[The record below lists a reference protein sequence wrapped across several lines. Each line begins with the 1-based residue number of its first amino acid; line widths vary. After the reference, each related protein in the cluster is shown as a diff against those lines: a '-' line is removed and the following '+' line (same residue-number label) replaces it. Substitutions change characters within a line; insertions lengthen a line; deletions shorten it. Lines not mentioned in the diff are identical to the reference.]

1 MPVEIKELTIKI
13 NLSDEGVASG
23 GAPNSGN
30 DQEVQQAL
38 VEAIAD
44 RVLAILRDKQER

>member
-13 NLSDEGVASG
+13 NLTDEGGTKGSAPAG
-23 GAPNSGN
+23 GV
-30 DQEVQQAL
+30 DQEAQQTL

-44 RVLAILRDKQER
+44 KVLAILRERQER